1 MTLQELVQRLEL
13 IVRSAKNNLE
23 HEVTGGYASDLLS
36 DVIANSNPGNIWL
49 TIQIHPN
56 IIAVAELKELTGIII
71 SNGREPEKETIA
83 KAEQEK
89 IPILTSSLPTYELA
103 GKLYELL
110 SG

>member
-1 MTLQELVQRLEL
+1 MTLQELVQKLEL
-13 IVRSAKNNLE
+13 LVRSAKNELE

-36 DVIANSNPGNIWL
+36 DVMANSNPGNIWL

-56 IIAVAELKELTGIII
+56 IIAVAVLKELTGIII

-83 KAEQEK
+83 KAEREK

-103 GKLYELL
+103 GKLYKLL
-110 SG
+110 NH

>member
-1 MTLQELVQRLEL
+1 
-13 IVRSAKNNLE
+13 LE

-36 DVIANSNPGNIWL
+36 DVMANSNPGNIWL

-103 GKLYELL
+103 GKLYQL
-110 SG
+110 GVTGINPK